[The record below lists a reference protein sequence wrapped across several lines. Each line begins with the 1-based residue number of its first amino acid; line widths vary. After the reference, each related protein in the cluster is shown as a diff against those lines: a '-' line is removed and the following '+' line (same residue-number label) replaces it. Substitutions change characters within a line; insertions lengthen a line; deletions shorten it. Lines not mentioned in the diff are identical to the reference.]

1 MQEGHAA
8 EMHFFARQRQPR
20 DIRAGFWSVRRAN
33 DEAWRSPGGAQ
44 RLQRPA
50 TQWTR
55 FIALRVVV
63 AAVFATRFF
72 ALRVVVAAVFATRFI
87 ALRVVVAAV
96 FATRFFALRGFASRG
111 ATAVFFAVRSFTLRG
126 FASRG
131 ATAVFFAVRSFTL
144 RGVAT
149 EVFMARVLSGTKSS
163 GGESPAA
170 RTSFPVQDTITRF
183 SSGVA

>member
-126 FASRG
+126 
-131 ATAVFFAVRSFTL
+131 
-144 RGVAT
+144 VAT

-170 RTSFPVQDTITRF
+170 RTS
-183 SSGVA
+183 SVAGPKRRAGA